1 MSQIINIPAAPQL
14 TDSGENAAAKHQN
27 LDITFG
33 SENEDPSPE
42 HRITSVKY
50 KSAIMS

>member
-1 MSQIINIPAAPQL
+1 MSQIINIPAAAQQ
-14 TDSGENAAAKHQN
+14 TDGKVHHQQN